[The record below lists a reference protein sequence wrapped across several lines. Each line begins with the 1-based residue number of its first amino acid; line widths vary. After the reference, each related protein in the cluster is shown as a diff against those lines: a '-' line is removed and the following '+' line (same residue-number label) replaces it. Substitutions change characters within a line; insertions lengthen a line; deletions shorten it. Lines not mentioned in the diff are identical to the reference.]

1 MRRPRLPRLS
11 LLGAFSLLS
20 LVLIAAIGVV
30 LGLVLHSRIERRAL
44 LDAERLA
51 EVVTRVGVYPHL
63 IPGELRGGPLTAD
76 RITELSSLLRG
87 SVIEDARLAHV
98 KLYGLDGHVAW
109 SDDPSVIGSDAW
121 TSPMF
126 RRARAGTVVS
136 KVDAGG
142 AEQLFDSGEPARG
155 RGRRLLEIYVPLR
168 SRDGRAVE
176 GVFEAYLPYEPVAT
190 AIAEDTLRL
199 VLVLV
204 LGFAVLYASLFRIV
218 ARASQRLRR
227 QALHDALTGLPNR
240 TLLYERCEKAMAA
253 AKRNG
258 RTAALLLIDLD
269 RFKEVNDTLGHDH
282 GDELLVEVSRRL
294 ERIVRRG
301 DVLARLGGDEFAV
314 LLADVPHRGIV
325 GEIATRLH
333 GALGQP
339 FELRGVAVD
348 LEASV
353 GVALSPL
360 HGDDVTTLLRRADV
374 AMYEAKQSGAR
385 IETYDVRRDPY
396 SPERLSLLAEL
407 RRALDEDELVLHYQP
422 KISLAT
428 GQVIGVEALVRW
440 EHPTR
445 GLLAPGEFIPLA
457 ERTGMVAD
465 LTRWVL
471 DAAVRQ
477 CGAWR
482 EEGLDLPVAVNLA
495 AGNIVDAALP
505 DAAAATLDRYG
516 VPGDR
521 LECEISEH
529 TVMSDPRR
537 AGEVLAR
544 LRDMGVRLSLDDF
557 GKGQSSLSYLKR
569 LPLDEV
575 KIDRSF
581 VAGMADDDDDA
592 AIVRST
598 IDLARHLGLEVVAE
612 GVETAE
618 VVDGLRDLHCD
629 IAQGFHFSRPLPGDA
644 LRAWLAEHRR
654 AMLTG

>member
-63 IPGELRGGPLTAD
+63 IPGELRGGALSPD
-76 RITELSSLLRG
+76 RITELDTLLRG
-87 SVIEDARLAHV
+87 SVIEDAKVAHV
-98 KLYGLDGHVAW
+98 NLYALDGRVAW
-109 SDDPSVIGSDAW
+109 SDDPSLIGSDAR

-126 RRARAGTVVS
+126 RRARAGEVVS
-136 KVDAGG
+136 EVETGHTNH
-142 AEQLFDSGEPARG
+142 LFASGETAEED
-155 RGRRLLEIYVPLR
+155 GRRLLEVYVPLR
-168 SRDGRAVE
+168 SRHDRSVD
-176 GVFEAYLPYEPVAT
+176 GVFEAYLPYQPVAT

-199 VLVLV
+199 ALVLG

-218 ARASQRLRR
+218 ARASRRLRR

-240 TLLYERCEKAMAA
+240 TLLYERCEKAIAA

-282 GDELLVEVSRRL
+282 GDKLLVDVARRL

-333 GALGQP
+333 ATLEQP

-374 AMYEAKQSGAR
+374 AMYEAKHSGTR
-385 IETYDVRRDPY
+385 IETYDVGRDPY

-440 EHPTR
+440 QHPTR
-445 GLLAPGEFIPLA
+445 GLLAPGEFVPLA

-477 CGAWR
+477 CRDWR

-505 DAAAATLDRYG
+505 DATAATLDRHG
-516 VPGDR
+516 IPGDR

-544 LRDMGVRLSLDDF
+544 LRDLGVRLSLDDF

-654 AMLTG
+654 ATLAG

>member
-11 LLGAFSLLS
+11 LLGAFSVLS

-30 LGLVLHSRIERRAL
+30 LGLVLQSRIERRAL
-44 LDAERLA
+44 LHAERLA

-63 IPGELRGGPLTAD
+63 IPGELHGGSLSAD

-98 KLYGLDGHVAW
+98 NLYALDGHVVW
-109 SDDPSVIGSDAW
+109 SDDPSLVGSDAW

-126 RRARAGTVVS
+126 RRARAGAIVS
-136 KVDAGG
+136 KVDAGHPD
-142 AEQLFDSGEPARG
+142 QLFDSEDSAKAD
-155 RGRRLLEIYVPLR
+155 GRRLLEVYVPLR
-168 SRDGRAVE
+168 ARDGRAVE
-176 GVFEAYLPYEPVAT
+176 GVFEAYLPYQPVAT

-199 VLVLV
+199 ALVLG

-218 ARASQRLRR
+218 AQASRRLRR

-240 TLLYERCEKAMAA
+240 TLLYERCEKAVAA
-253 AKRNG
+253 AKRHG

-282 GDELLVEVSRRL
+282 GDELLVEVARRL

-301 DVLARLGGDEFAV
+301 DLLARLGGDEFAV

-333 GALGQP
+333 AALEQP

-385 IETYDVRRDPY
+385 IETYDVGRDPY

-440 EHPTR
+440 QHPTR
-445 GLLAPGEFIPLA
+445 GMLAPGEFVPLA

-482 EEGLDLPVAVNLA
+482 DDGLDLPVAVNLA

-544 LRDMGVRLSLDDF
+544 LRDLGVRLSLDDF

-581 VAGMADDDDDA
+581 VAGMADDDGDA

-644 LRAWLAEHRR
+644 LRVWLAEHRR
-654 AMLTG
+654 AMVAG